1 MMSLTYIDAIREA
14 QAHALR
20 DDPRVFIYGQDVGA
34 FGGAF
39 KATKNLAKE
48 FPGRVLD
55 SPISEDAM
63 VGLAVGAAIEGMR
76 PIIEMQFAD
85 FSTVGFNQIVNQAA
99 TLFWRTNVPCPIT
112 VRLPF
117 GGTSGGGPFHSQCI
131 ETIYAHYPGLIVL
144 TPATVEDAYSMLLEA
159 VALDDPVIFC
169 EHKFL
174 YRHLK
179 AEKLPSEALPIGKA
193 RIAREGRDLTIVTY
207 SAMVHEAL
215 EAATELSGEGWEIE
229 IVDLRS
235 VKPLDTDTVMA
246 SVSRTGKL
254 LCVGEAWPWGGVTAE
269 IIARVASEGYGLLDA
284 PPQRLN
290 AKDTPVPYHPN
301 LWTAHRP
308 TARAV
313 AVAAR
318 KLLRIMKIPIIMPQL
333 GESIAEANIIN
344 FLVKPGDNVEADQ
357 DLIEVETDKA
367 TMTVASPCKGRI
379 EKFTAQLNESYA
391 VGAMLGQIEATK
403 EEAARLGLDV
413 APAKNFRNRTAFK
426 IRFKSPQRARAADR
440 ARFARARERGRR
452 ELSFATAQGAHGR
465 TRFAR
470 RRSRGRRGQRRGGT
484 RDRRGF

>member
-1 MMSLTYIDAIREA
+1 MSITYLDAICEA

-48 FPGRVLD
+48 FPGRVID
-55 SPISEDAM
+55 APISEDAM
-63 VGLAVGAAIEGMR
+63 VGLAVGAAIEGLR

-99 TLFWRTNVPCPIT
+99 TLFWRTNVSCPIT

-117 GGTSGGGPFHSQCI
+117 GGTSGAGPFHSQSL

-159 VALDDPVIFC
+159 IAVDDPVIFC

-193 RIAREGRDLTIVTY
+193 RIAREGRDLTIVAY
-207 SAMVHEAL
+207 SAMVQDAL
-215 EAATELSGEGWEIE
+215 EAAGELATEGWEVE
-229 IVDLRS
+229 VVDLRS

-246 SVSRTGKL
+246 SVARTGKL
-254 LCVGEAWPWGGVTAE
+254 LAVGESWPWGGVTAE
-269 IIARVASEGYGLLDA
+269 VIARVTSEGYGLLDA

-301 LWTAHRP
+301 LWAAHRP
-308 TARAV
+308 SVR
-313 AVAAR
+313 
-318 KLLRIMKIPIIMPQL
+318 
-333 GESIAEANIIN
+333 SI
-344 FLVKPGDNVEADQ
+344 
-357 DLIEVETDKA
+357 
-367 TMTVASPCKGRI
+367 
-379 EKFTAQLNESYA
+379 
-391 VGAMLGQIEATK
+391 GA
-403 EEAARLGLDV
+403 
-413 APAKNFRNRTAFK
+413 
-426 IRFKSPQRARAADR
+426 
-440 ARFARARERGRR
+440 
-452 ELSFATAQGAHGR
+452 
-465 TRFAR
+465 
-470 RRSRGRRGQRRGGT
+470 
-484 RDRRGF
+484 

>member
-1 MMSLTYIDAIREA
+1 MSLTYIDAIREA
-14 QAHALR
+14 QAQALR
-20 DDPRVFIYGQDVGA
+20 DDPRVFIYGQDIGA

-112 VRLPF
+112 VRMPF

-131 ETIYAHYPGLIVL
+131 EAIYAHYPGLIVL
-144 TPATVEDAYSMLLEA
+144 TPATVEDAYSMLIEA
-159 VALDDPVIFC
+159 VAIDDPVIFC

-179 AEKLPSEALPIGKA
+179 AEKLPSEALPVGKA
-193 RIAREGRDLTIVTY
+193 RIAREGRDLTIVAY

-215 EAATELSGEGWEIE
+215 EAATELSTEGWEVE
-229 IVDLRS
+229 VVDLRS

-246 SVSRTGKL
+246 SVARTGKL

-269 IIARVASEGYGLLDA
+269 IIARVASEGFGLLDA

-313 AVAAR
+313 AAAAR
-318 KLLRIMKIPIIMPQL
+318 KLLRK
-333 GESIAEANIIN
+333 
-344 FLVKPGDNVEADQ
+344 
-357 DLIEVETDKA
+357 
-367 TMTVASPCKGRI
+367 
-379 EKFTAQLNESYA
+379 
-391 VGAMLGQIEATK
+391 
-403 EEAARLGLDV
+403 
-413 APAKNFRNRTAFK
+413 
-426 IRFKSPQRARAADR
+426 
-440 ARFARARERGRR
+440 
-452 ELSFATAQGAHGR
+452 
-465 TRFAR
+465 
-470 RRSRGRRGQRRGGT
+470 
-484 RDRRGF
+484 

>member
-1 MMSLTYIDAIREA
+1 MITYLDAICEA

-20 DDPRVFIYGQDVGA
+20 DDPRVFIYGQDVGS

-99 TLFWRTNVPCPIT
+99 TLFWRTGVPCPIT

-117 GGTSGGGPFHSQCI
+117 GGTSGGGPFHSQSL

-159 VALDDPVIFC
+159 VAIDDPVIFC

-193 RIAREGRDLTIVTY
+193 RIAREGRDLTIVAY
-207 SAMVHEAL
+207 SAMVHDAL
-215 EAATELSGEGWEIE
+215 EAATELAAEGWEIE
-229 IVDLRS
+229 VVDLRS

-254 LCVGEAWPWGGVTAE
+254 LAVGESWPWGGVTAE
-269 IIARVASEGYGLLDA
+269 VIARVASEGYGLLDA

-301 LWTAHRP
+301 LWAAHRP
-308 TARAV
+308 TVRAV
-313 AVAAR
+313 AAAAR
-318 KLLRIMKIPIIMPQL
+318 KILR
-333 GESIAEANIIN
+333 S
-344 FLVKPGDNVEADQ
+344 
-357 DLIEVETDKA
+357 
-367 TMTVASPCKGRI
+367 
-379 EKFTAQLNESYA
+379 
-391 VGAMLGQIEATK
+391 
-403 EEAARLGLDV
+403 
-413 APAKNFRNRTAFK
+413 
-426 IRFKSPQRARAADR
+426 
-440 ARFARARERGRR
+440 
-452 ELSFATAQGAHGR
+452 
-465 TRFAR
+465 
-470 RRSRGRRGQRRGGT
+470 
-484 RDRRGF
+484 